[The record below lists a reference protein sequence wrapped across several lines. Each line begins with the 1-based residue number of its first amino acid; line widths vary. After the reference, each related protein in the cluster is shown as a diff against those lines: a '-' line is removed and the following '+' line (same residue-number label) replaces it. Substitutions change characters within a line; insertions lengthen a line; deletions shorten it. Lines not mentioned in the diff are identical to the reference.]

1 MCALAGCTIA
11 QRDAKALTM
20 AQQIN
25 LCTPILL
32 TEKRYFSALTMV
44 QALLVFL
51 VVGSGLCA
59 AWVWGLESSSR
70 GFNDTMATQTAEIDS
85 LQAAIARSRA
95 NAAPV
100 DTGLVQQIQ
109 DKRNALAARTKLLA
123 ALRDGLRVPG
133 FAHSDRLRW
142 VASSIPEPVW
152 LTGIKIDDGR
162 FEVMGFTLEPSA
174 LNQWVARLSA
184 SPLMSS
190 LRLAQVKIENTS
202 QKTAAVDKP
211 SAGGAPTWSV
221 SLVSAE
227 PAPHLPAGA
236 AVSGVKP

>member
-1 MCALAGCTIA
+1 
-11 QRDAKALTM
+11 M

-32 TEKRYFSALTMV
+32 TEKRYFSAQTMV

-51 VVGSGLCA
+51 VLGSGLCA

-70 GFNDTMATQTAEIDS
+70 GFNDTMAMQTAEINS
-85 LQAAIARSRA
+85 LQAAITRSRA

-100 DTGLVQQIQ
+100 DAGLVQQIQ

-123 ALRDGLRVPG
+123 ALREGMMVPG

-202 QKTAAVDKP
+202 QKIAAADKP
-211 SAGGAPTWSV
+211 SAGVAPTWSF

>member
-1 MCALAGCTIA
+1 
-11 QRDAKALTM
+11 M

-32 TEKRYFSALTMV
+32 TEKRYFSAQTMA

-51 VVGSGLCA
+51 VLGSGLCA
-59 AWVWGLESSSR
+59 AWVWSLQSSSR
-70 GFNDTMATQTAEIDS
+70 GFNETMATQTAEINS

-100 DTGLVQQIQ
+100 DAGLVQQIQ
-109 DKRNALAARTKLLA
+109 DKRNALAARSRLLA
-123 ALRDGLRVPG
+123 ALRDGVMVPG

-152 LTGIKIDDGR
+152 LTGIKMDDGR
-162 FEVMGFTLEPSA
+162 FEVVGYTLEPSA
-174 LNQWVARLSA
+174 LNQWVAKLSA

-190 LRLAQVKIENTS
+190 LRLAQVKVENTS
-202 QKTAAVDKP
+202 QKAAAADKP
-211 SAGGAPTWSV
+211 STGGAPTWSF

-227 PAPHLPAGA
+227 PPPRPPASAASA
-236 AVSGVKP
+236 AVAGVKP

>member
-1 MCALAGCTIA
+1 
-11 QRDAKALTM
+11 M

-44 QALLVFL
+44 QALAVFL
-51 VVGSGLCA
+51 ILGGGLCA
-59 AWVWGLESSSR
+59 AWVWNLNNASL
-70 GFNDTMATQTAEIDS
+70 GFTDTMAKQATEIES

-100 DTGLVQQIQ
+100 DATLLQQIQ
-109 DKRNALAARTKLLA
+109 DRRNALAARGQLLA
-123 ALRDGLRVPG
+123 ALRDGVMAPG

-142 VASSIPEPVW
+142 VAGSIPEPVW
-152 LTGIKIDDGR
+152 VTSVKMDDGK
-162 FEVMGFTLEPSA
+162 FEVAGYTLEPAA
-174 LNQWVARLSA
+174 LNQWVAKLSA

-190 LRLAQVKIENTS
+190 LRLTQVKVENTS
-202 QKTAAVDKP
+202 QMTTTTDKP
-211 SAGGAPTWSV
+211 VTAGQPTWSF

-227 PAPHLPAGA
+227 PPAPPARPSSA
-236 AVSGVKP
+236 GVKP